1 MKKEIKVLLV
11 EDDEA
16 QRRLMSMLLK
26 TMEEV
31 RLTVAADG
39 LQGLERAQRDR
50 PDVIL
55 LDLILPGISGIE
67 LLRRYRRGG
76 GQAGVLA
83 ISKAV
88 GEEICAAAIGA
99 GANFFLCK
107 PVQWPE
113 VRQAVRSLAGGLTR
127 RCEELLA
134 EMGGPDLIGRR
145 QAARCAGW
153 LGGRESGSVLLKEAY
168 LEIAKEERTSVE
180 CVEKNIR
187 QLIKELA
194 ETGTPLFWNLLGGK
208 TDKPPTNKRFLF
220 TLAEAARRRE
230 E

>member
-88 GEEICAAAIGA
+88 GEEICATADR
-99 GANFFLCK
+99 K
-107 PVQWPE
+107 
-113 VRQAVRSLAGGLTR
+113 
-127 RCEELLA
+127 
-134 EMGGPDLIGRR
+134 
-145 QAARCAGW
+145 
-153 LGGRESGSVLLKEAY
+153 SV
-168 LEIAKEERTSVE
+168 V
-180 CVEKNIR
+180 
-187 QLIKELA
+187 
-194 ETGTPLFWNLLGGK
+194 
-208 TDKPPTNKRFLF
+208 
-220 TLAEAARRRE
+220 
-230 E
+230 